1 MLFSLRVA
9 LRFLIEGKNQSFFII
24 FGIAVGVSVIIF
36 IGAIITSLQF
46 NLIEQTLG
54 NSAHITI
61 SESGDI
67 FKDIKVTSRFGIIEN
82 QIEKAVDFQDWRP
95 ILGFLEQKKL
105 FTAISPV
112 LEGNGFLVKGG
123 EDAPIAL
130 RGVELERAN
139 LIYQISQRI
148 IKGNDVLEGN
158 QILIGKDLADD
169 FQLNPGDIVVITLAN
184 NVREKFSIQG
194 IFDFENESINRNWIF
209 IDLKRVQKL
218 LDKETYISKIEL
230 QIKDVFTAD
239 NISQELSNQLKTLK
253 IDNWKEQNAQL
264 LNALSSQS
272 FSNYIIQ
279 IFVLLAVTLGISS
292 VLGITVI
299 QRSRELGILKALGIK
314 NSGAR
319 MIFIFQGGILGLLG
333 AFLGALLGLFLVIS
347 FTNFVSVFSIE
358 IRPSQMILVIIITTL
373 ASIFSAVIPANS
385 SAKMN
390 PIEVIRNA

>member
-9 LRFLIEGKNQSFFII
+9 LRFLIEGKNQSLFII
-24 FGIAVGVSVIIF
+24 VGIAVGVSVIIF

-67 FKDIKVTSRFGIIEN
+67 FKDIKETSRFSVIEN
-82 QIEKAVDFQDWRP
+82 QLEETADFQDWRP
-95 ILGFLEQKKL
+95 ILDYLEQKNQ

-123 EDAPIAL
+123 EDTSILL

-139 LIYQISQRI
+139 QIYQISERI
-148 IKGNDVLEGN
+148 TEGDDALEGN
-158 QILIGKDLADD
+158 QILIGKDLAAD
-169 FQLNPGDIVVITLAN
+169 FKLNPQDIVVIALAN

-209 IDLKRVQKL
+209 IDLKRAQKL

-230 QIKDVFTAD
+230 QIEDVFAAD
-239 NISQELSNQLKTLK
+239 NISRELTNQLKILK

-272 FSNYIIQ
+272 FSNYVIQ

-292 VLGITVI
+292 VLGISVI
-299 QRSRELGILKALGIK
+299 QRSRELGILKALGIR

-333 AFLGALLGLFLVIS
+333 ALLGALIGAMLVRS
-347 FTNFVSVFSIE
+347 FTIFVSVFSIE
-358 IRPSQMILVIIITTL
+358 IRPSQMILVMIVTTI
-373 ASIFSAVIPANS
+373 AGIVSAVIPANS